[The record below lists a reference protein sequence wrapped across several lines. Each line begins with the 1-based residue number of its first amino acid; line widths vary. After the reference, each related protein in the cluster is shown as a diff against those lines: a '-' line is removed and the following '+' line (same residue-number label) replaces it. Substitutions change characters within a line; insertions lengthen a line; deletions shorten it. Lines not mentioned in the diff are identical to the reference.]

1 MSLFKALEDKNN
13 QKPII
18 ILDDVFSQLDE
29 SRRLQIVNFIRNK
42 GQVFITVAS
51 LSDIPKNDVIKSDSF
66 IDVSKLV
73 FCENNF
79 NNNIQNIDSNNK
91 SIIDEVIS
99 KRNLSGSGSSGS
111 VNSSADIASSAG
123 SKENNGERI

>member
-79 NNNIQNIDSNNK
+79 NNTIQNIDSSHK

-99 KRNLSGSGSSGS
+99 KRNLSGSSSS
-111 VNSSADIASSAG
+111 DSNDVSS
-123 SKENNGERI
+123 K